1 MKKLFIKLAILV
13 LLALSFQFLFLTI
26 KINSFEQLK
35 VLNRAIKENVDV
47 VYFGDS
53 SASNYGR
60 NDSDKSS
67 LPQMLGKILGERTL
81 VSIDNPAY
89 AAGIFL
95 EFSKYMI
102 REKYYPE
109 YVVIPINIRSFSPS
123 WDKNPGYQFEDQ
135 KEILNS
141 KLSFMF
147 LKSIEAFDKKNRL
160 SEISQSEFENTD
172 VFNGEEIVGKVKDFE
187 GHEFRNY
194 SEENMKDSIL
204 YFYMFSLTEDHRKIS
219 SLSQI
224 AQILTENNIKP
235 IFYITPV
242 DYETGERYF
251 PGQFSE
257 RLKHNTELI
266 KSVLE
271 KNNVRVMDL
280 SIILGSDFF
289 AWERY
294 PNEHL
299 NEKGREYVA
308 KKIAERIDGYQ
319 EKSSEECK
327 EYSVYQCPSGCAMC
341 PPCEICSS
349 VSCNSVEFC
358 KSIGFGEDWYDR
370 IMIQIEKI
378 K

>member
-280 SIILGSDFF
+280 STILGSDFF

-299 NEKGREYVA
+299 NERGREYVV